1 MFTVKTN
8 MYTLSQYKDSVAGI
22 LSGLSLNTVA
32 DLNGA
37 IERAARTLVQK
48 ADIPEASNT
57 QNITLYNGVFDYPCD
72 TRIFGTAITDIRPQ
86 GNSRA
91 PWNSTTKIYGEQF
104 DLRKNLY
111 PSGTSSTFEY
121 HNGTPIIRIKTPQTI
136 PQIILDSCTSTNGWT
151 GSGTVS
157 NLTTSQAIYYQNN
170 ASIRFKVST
179 GTGNLTKTLQSPIL
193 AENYENVG
201 VAFLALQIPQN
212 VSNLTNITLRI
223 GSDSSNYDYVTV
235 TNPFIG
241 DFENNLWQLVAFDFA
256 SSVTIGSPDWSNIKY
271 IEVIFNISADINNI
285 YIGDLFMSL
294 PSPAQI
300 LFQTAAIFLPENSTT
315 SIRNITNNNDQIILN
330 DAAYNIFLYE
340 GALSILENTSGGM
353 GDSFTARIN
362 SKLNG
367 TGPND
372 LGLYAMYRGDNPSQ
386 ELRQTENWYNP
397 NFGAG
402 YNGYNS
408 RV

>member
-1 MFTVKTN
+1 

-22 LSGLSLNTVA
+22 LSGLNLNTVA

-57 QNITLYNGVFDYPCD
+57 QNITLYNGVFNYPCD

-86 GNSRA
+86 GNTRA

-104 DLRKNLY
+104 DRYKTLY

-121 HNGTPIIRIKTPQTI
+121 NNGTPIIRIQTPQTI
-136 PQIILDSCTSTNGWT
+136 PQIIIDSCNSDNGWVE
-151 GSGTVS
+151 SGTIS

-170 ASIRFKVST
+170 AALRFKVSN
-179 GTGNLTKTLQSPIL
+179 GIGNLTKTLQSVIL

-201 VAFLALQIPQN
+201 VAFLALQIPQD
-212 VSNLTNITLRI
+212 VSNLTNITLRL
-223 GSDSSNYDYVTV
+223 GSDGSNYSYVTV

-256 SSVTIGSPDWSNIKY
+256 SSTVIGNPDWSNLQY
-271 IEVIFNISADINNI
+271 VEVIFNVSGDINNV
-285 YIGDLFMSL
+285 YIGDIFMSL

-300 LFQTAAIFLPENSTT
+300 LFQTAAIFLPQNSTT
-315 SIRNITNNNDQIILN
+315 PKNSITNNNDQIILN

-353 GDSFTARIN
+353 GDSFTARLLN
-362 SKLNG
+362 KLNG
-367 TGPND
+367 MGPND

-386 ELRQTENWYNP
+386 ELRQTQNWYTP
-397 NFGAG
+397 NRGGF
-402 YNGYNS
+402 NGYGS